1 MQALLHGQH
10 NNITGGLPRQVNY
23 LINSSEQLYYTGNT
37 KIVNNYSEIHDLE
50 IKLNF
55 MLNLNRQLSS

>member
-1 MQALLHGQH
+1 MA
-10 NNITGGLPRQVNY
+10 IKKKGGNDLWYKCKDN
-23 LINSSEQLYYTGNT
+23 
-37 KIVNNYSEIHDLE
+37 NNYSEIHDLE